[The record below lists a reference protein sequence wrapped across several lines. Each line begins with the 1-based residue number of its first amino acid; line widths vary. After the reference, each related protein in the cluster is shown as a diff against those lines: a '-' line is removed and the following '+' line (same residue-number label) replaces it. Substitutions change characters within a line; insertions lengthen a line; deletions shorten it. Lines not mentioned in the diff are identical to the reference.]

1 MNKKQKTAIL
11 IGTFLILLMA
21 LFPPWETQPGGA
33 SGPSLQLGYEFILDP
48 PFPGFFNE
56 SIRAESLNIYST
68 INMFLLSMQ
77 WAAVVLVVIGLV
89 LILKDKQQY
98 D

>member
-11 IGTFLILLMA
+11 IGTLLILLMA

-56 SIRAESLNIYST
+56 SIRAESLYIYST
-68 INMFLLSMQ
+68 INMFLLAIQ
-77 WAAVVLVVIGLV
+77 WTAVVLFVIGFV
-89 LILKDKQQY
+89 LILKDKQQHE
-98 D
+98 